1 MTNEKTINLLKQ
13 EIDYLKIK
21 EKQAD
26 EEQQFLYDS
35 KFDDLRLF
43 GYSEL
48 FTKDYEYKQAREKLE
63 KSLNFYT
70 ALTEAG
76 IDLETDYPF
85 MDNVKLSIWNQ
96 NGRLKCYFFLEDDS
110 WFYDNYISS
119 HSGLNEW
126 LNDLIDSEYELF
138 SGNSGYCHAFGTA
151 GLKDMFKYVED
162 TEYRYPTS
170 KKVQV
175 VKDLVEFTKENGA
188 YADIRKAVV
197 DMIEFRFNKMKELL
211 QDD

>member
-13 EIDYLKIK
+13 EIEYLKNK
-21 EKQAD
+21 ETQAK
-26 EEQQFLYDS
+26 EEQQFLYDN
-35 KFDDLRLF
+35 KFEDFRLF
-43 GYSEL
+43 GYSSL
-48 FTKDYEYKQAREKLE
+48 FPSDYQYRQAREKLE
-63 KSLNFYT
+63 QSLSFYT
-70 ALTEAG
+70 ALTEEG

-85 MDNVKLSIWNQ
+85 MDNVKLSLWNQ
-96 NGRLKCYFFLEDDS
+96 NGHLKCYFFLEDDS

-138 SGNSGYCHAFGTA
+138 SGNSAYCHAFGTA
-151 GLKDMFKYVED
+151 GLKDMFKYIED
-162 TEYRYPTS
+162 TDYKHSTS

-175 VKDLVEFTKENGA
+175 VKDLVEFTKEDGV

-197 DMIEFRFNKMKELL
+197 DMLEFRFNKMKEVLR
-211 QDD
+211 DE